1 MSGTQVKPEWRDRR
15 AADSGLII
23 LTVCQ
28 LEISIYEWLTNELL
42 MQTHQSTLHIL
53 LLLLPQLNLWIFGR
67 TYDITYNHEQ

>member
-15 AADSGLII
+15 ATVSGLII
-23 LTVCQ
+23 LIVCQ
-28 LEISIYEWLTNELL
+28 LEIFIYEWLTNELL

-67 TYDITYNHEQ
+67 TYDITYDHEQ